1 MSTNQKLSSGVLGGW
16 RVSTKGETRARRTTT
31 SCSNTN
37 YPYIMLYCK
46 PQATLCTPDHP
57 FLLPPST
64 PLPSCKHLLP
74 MARCSFVSSPT
85 YTRPSIGFPISSLAR
100 SSLVREERR
109 SSLWKKP
116 ELGEIPWDFPSK
128 CYETFSLVPDER
140 GNREGNGKIGKLQNV
155 LVDGKNLKSASSVLA
170 NTANTY

>member
-57 FLLPPST
+57 FLLPPS
-64 PLPSCKHLLP
+64 PLPSPFQQTPFACGPMLL
-74 MARCSFVSSPT
+74 RLVSDVYTSFYRLSNLFS
-85 YTRPSIGFPISSLAR
+85 RKI
-100 SSLVREERR
+100 LVREERR
-109 SSLWKKP
+109 SSPLEETRVGRDSSRLSFKVLRNIPFGSRWEREPRGKWKDREIAKCGSRWG
-116 ELGEIPWDFPSK
+116 ELEISIRCTCK
-128 CYETFSLVPDER
+128 YS
-140 GNREGNGKIGKLQNV
+140 
-155 LVDGKNLKSASSVLA
+155 
-170 NTANTY
+170 